1 MTIEQAAQD
10 LLETLDSMLYMNDF
24 GGLQCGKDDAVDI
37 EAAIDKVEKALAH
50 TVTQDVT
57 QTPQT
62 DSSIRQWVELTRGEI
77 MSMDLP
83 ADASVVDLAWAIEA
97 KVREKNK

>member
-37 EAAIDKVEKALAH
+37 EAAIDTLEKALA
-50 TVTQDVT
+50 
-57 QTPQT
+57 QTKQHE
-62 DSSIRQWVELTRGEI
+62 WVELTRGEI